1 MRLKVIVHETNTS
14 GLWAEIPSLPG
25 CISRGNNYQELINN
39 LYSSVERKLA
49 IDKSDLNLATNSKL
63 MEVII

>member
-1 MRLKVIVHETNTS
+1 MRLKIIVHETDTS

-39 LYSSVERKLA
+39 LYSTVEKKLS
-49 IDKSDLNLATNSKL
+49 IDKNELELSTNSKL

>member
-39 LYSSVERKLA
+39 LYSTVERKLA

-63 MEVII
+63 MEVIL